1 MLAKDIMTQQVIAVS
16 PQTPVKQLAKTLSQN
31 HISGTPVVD
40 KSGKVVG
47 VVTQRD
53 LLGKKGAQVKSI
65 MSKKVISV
73 MEDTPV
79 EEIASVMTARNVK
92 RVPVFRGQKLAGII
106 SRGDLVRAIATGE
119 HIALR
124 TPIYDL

>member
-1 MLAKDIMTQQVIAVS
+1 MTDYSLTLSIEIRSVVLLERRSVMLAKDIMTQHVIAVS

-40 KSGKVVG
+40 KRGKVVG
-47 VVTQRD
+47 VVTERD
-53 LLGKKGAQVKSI
+53 LLGKKGTQVKSI

-79 EEIASVMTARNVK
+79 EEI
-92 RVPVFRGQKLAGII
+92 
-106 SRGDLVRAIATGE
+106 
-119 HIALR
+119 
-124 TPIYDL
+124 

>member
-1 MLAKDIMTQQVIAVS
+1 MTQRVIAVR
-16 PQTPVKQLAKTLSQN
+16 PQTLVKELAKTLSQN

-40 KSGKVVG
+40 KNGKVVG
-47 VVTQRD
+47 VVSERD
-53 LLGKKGAQVKSI
+53 LLAKKGTQVKSI
-65 MSKKVISV
+65 MSKKVIGV
-73 MEDTPV
+73 MEDTTV
-79 EEIASVMTARNVK
+79 EEIASLMTTRNVK
-92 RVPVFRGQKLAGII
+92 RVPVMRGEKLAGIV

>member
-1 MLAKDIMTQQVIAVS
+1 MLARDIMTERVIAVS
-16 PQTPVKQLAKTLSQN
+16 PQTPVKQLAKMLSQN

-40 KSGKVVG
+40 KNGKVVG
-47 VVTQRD
+47 VVTERD
-53 LLGKKGAQVKSI
+53 LLGKKGTQVKSI
-65 MSKKVISV
+65 MTKKVISV

-79 EEIASVMTARNVK
+79 EEIASVMTVRNVK
-92 RVPVFRGQKLAGII
+92 RVPVFRGQKLAGIV
-106 SRGDLVRAIATGE
+106 SRADLVRAIATGE